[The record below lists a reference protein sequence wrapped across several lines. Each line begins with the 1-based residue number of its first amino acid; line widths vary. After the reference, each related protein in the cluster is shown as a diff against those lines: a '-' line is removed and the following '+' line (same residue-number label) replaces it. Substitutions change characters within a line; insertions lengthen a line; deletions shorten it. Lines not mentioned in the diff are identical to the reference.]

1 MHLHMAKKITI
12 LILLL
17 LLVVAAWIP
26 KLDAPAMEQ
35 VDAGMKRALVTFA
48 AARALNAAISLAQG
62 TEVHLS
68 LGAGVTLSIG
78 EVLDPVNDL
87 VEMFSNF
94 MLMASVA
101 FGIQKALLIMGQYE
115 YVKLLLTVVLLAW
128 GFAYFYKQTV
138 PRWLN
143 NLLILML
150 MVRFAI
156 PVITVGSDAIFEQ
169 FLQVDY
175 QQSQAVLGATADTV
189 RQIAPETK
197 AAPQKED
204 VLERFKNSITALDPR
219 PYIDRLKAALD
230 DATEH
235 VIHLIVV
242 FFLQTML
249 LPVLLLWLMYSVLRN
264 MIYFPASRRQ
274 PLLS

>member
-1 MHLHMAKKITI
+1 MHLHIVKKIAL

-17 LLVVAAWIP
+17 LLVVAAWVP
-26 KLDAPAMEQ
+26 KLDAPAIEQ

-48 AARALNAAISLAQG
+48 AARTLNAAISLAQG

-101 FGIQKALLIMGQYE
+101 FGIQKALLMMGQYE
-115 YVKLLLTVVLLAW
+115 YVKLLLTVILVAW
-128 GFAYFYKQTV
+128 GFVYFYKHSV

-150 MVRFAI
+150 MVRFAV
-156 PVITVGSDAIFEQ
+156 PVITVGSDAIFEE
-169 FLQVDY
+169 FLQANY
-175 QQSQAVLGATADTV
+175 QQSQAVLATTTDTV
-189 RQIAPETK
+189 RQIAPEVK
-197 AAPQKED
+197 AAPKKEG
-204 VLERFKNSITALDPR
+204 VMEKFKNSITALDPR
-219 PYIDRLKAALD
+219 PYIDHLKAVLD
-230 DATEH
+230 QATEH

-249 LPVLLLWLMYSVLRN
+249 IPLLLLWAMYSVLRN
-264 MIYFPASRRQ
+264 MIYFPSSSRSAS
-274 PLLS
+274 

>member
-1 MHLHMAKKITI
+1 MNVVVKRIAV

-17 LLVVAAWIP
+17 LLAVVAWIP
-26 KLDAPAMEQ
+26 KFDTPAMEQ

-68 LGAGVTLSIG
+68 VGAGVTLSIG

-101 FGIQKALLIMGQYE
+101 FGVQKALLMMGQYE
-115 YVKLLLTVVLLAW
+115 YVKLMLTCVLLAW
-128 GFAYFYKQTV
+128 GFVYFYKDHV

-143 NLLILML
+143 NLFILML
-150 MVRFAI
+150 MVRFAV
-156 PVITVGSDAIFEQ
+156 PLITVGSDIIFEK
-169 FLQVDY
+169 FLQNDY
-175 QQSQAVLGATADTV
+175 QQSQAILGSTTQTVKQLTPEAATPRENDGVLD
-189 RQIAPETK
+189 K
-197 AAPQKED
+197 
-204 VLERFKNSITALDPR
+204 FKKSITALDPR
-219 PYIDRLKAALD
+219 PYIEHLKTVLD
-230 DATEH
+230 NATEH

-249 LPVLLLWLMYSVLRN
+249 LPLLLLWAMYSVLRN
-264 MIYFPASRRQ
+264 MIYYPSSSR
-274 PLLS
+274 SNS

>member
-1 MHLHMAKKITI
+1 MNVVMAKKIVV

-17 LLVVAAWIP
+17 LLAVATWIP

-62 TEVHLS
+62 TEIHLS

-87 VEMFSNF
+87 VEKFSNF

-101 FGIQKALLIMGQYE
+101 FGLQKALLMMGQYE
-115 YVKLLLTVVLLAW
+115 YVKLMLTGVLLAW
-128 GFAYFYKQTV
+128 GLVYFYKGNL

-143 NLLILML
+143 NLFILML

-156 PVITVGSDAIFEQ
+156 PIITVGSDAIFQ
-169 FLQVDY
+169 KFLQNDY
-175 QQSQAVLGATADTV
+175 QQSQAVLGTSTEMV
-189 RQIAPETK
+189 RQLSPEVATSQESDGMLDK
-197 AAPQKED
+197 
-204 VLERFKNSITALDPR
+204 FKKSMAGLDPR
-219 PYIDRLKAALD
+219 PYIERLKAVVD
-230 DATEH
+230 NATEH

-242 FFLQTML
+242 FLLQTVL
-249 LPVLLLWLMYSVLRN
+249 LPLLLLWTMYFVLRN
-264 MIYFPASRRQ
+264 M
-274 PLLS
+274 LLNPSLHRYNS

>member
-1 MHLHMAKKITI
+1 MHLHIAKKIVV

-17 LLVVAAWIP
+17 LLVAAAWLP

-35 VDAGMKRALVTFA
+35 VDAGMKRAVVTFA
-48 AARALNAAISLAQG
+48 AARALNAAISVVQG

-101 FGIQKALLIMGQYE
+101 FGIQKALLMMGQYE
-115 YVKLLLTVVLLAW
+115 YVKLLLTAVLLAW
-128 GFAYFYKQTV
+128 GFAYFYKHYV

-143 NLLILML
+143 NFLILML
-150 MVRFAI
+150 MVRFAV
-156 PVITVGSDAIFEQ
+156 PVVTVGSDAIFQE
-169 FLQVDY
+169 FLQADY
-175 QQSQAVLGATADTV
+175 QQSQAVLGTTTDTI
-189 RQIAPETK
+189 RQIAPDTK
-197 AAPQKED
+197 TVPQKEG
-204 VLERFKNSITALDPR
+204 VLEKFKNSMTALDPR
-219 PYIDRLKAALD
+219 PYIDRLKAVLD
-230 DATEH
+230 QATEH

-249 LPVLLLWLMYSVLRN
+249 LPILLLWAMYSVLRN
-264 MIYFPASRRQ
+264 MIYFPASSQ
-274 PLLS
+274 SNG